1 MSSDFGK
8 KPKNKVG
15 LDFWRENRKRNHHVH
30 SHDLEITT
38 LLEKSKINKTNK
50 QTKKNKLIG

>member
-50 QTKKNKLIG
+50 QKRIR